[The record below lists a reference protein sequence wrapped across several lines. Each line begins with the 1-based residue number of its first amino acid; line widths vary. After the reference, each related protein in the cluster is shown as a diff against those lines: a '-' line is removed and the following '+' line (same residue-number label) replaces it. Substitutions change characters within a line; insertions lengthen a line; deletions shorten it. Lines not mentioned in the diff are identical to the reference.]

1 MVQRLGLHASPAG
14 GMGMIP
20 GREPRY
26 YRLCGTDRKKKKK
39 GSCQCQLC
47 QILLKGK
54 IK

>member
-26 YRLCGTDRKKKKK
+26 YRLCGTDRKRKKKK
-39 GSCQCQLC
+39 EVVSVSCA
-47 QILLKGK
+47 KYY
-54 IK
+54 